1 MANKEK
7 IILMAKLAV
16 YDKSHSE
23 KDLKKLSYFRN
34 DYVYRQNIGVRFCV
48 LIGCLIVILLY
59 VMHKIVI
66 DNIDVFSGM
75 DYQEELMGAAVFVV
89 VVVVAYSLIGTIVYM
104 ADYQNAKKRQRRY
117 IKMLDALDQLNH
129 RETQRTAHHPNEA
142 KLNSMHETSADEHS
156 SHLH

>member
-1 MANKEK
+1 MT
-7 IILMAKLAV
+7 KLAI
-16 YDKSHSE
+16 YDKNRSE
-23 KDLKKLSYFRN
+23 RDMKKLSYFRN
-34 DYVYRQNIGVRFCV
+34 DYVYRQNIGVRFGV
-48 LIGCLIVILLY
+48 LIGCLIVILLNF
-59 VMHKIVI
+59 MHKIVI